1 MRFESYSDGAPH
13 SSHPFSIQAL
23 DRYSGGGGGS
33 NGCCC
38 CGGGG
43 GDDDGGGSG
52 CDDGGGGGGFRSLNC
67 IG

>member
-1 MRFESYSDGAPH
+1 MRFESYSDGTPH
-13 SSHPFSIQAL
+13 SSHLFFRQAL
-23 DRYSGGGGGS
+23 DRYSGGGGAS
-33 NGCCC
+33 NGGDC

-52 CDDGGGGGGFRSLNC
+52 CDDGGGGGGFRSLQC